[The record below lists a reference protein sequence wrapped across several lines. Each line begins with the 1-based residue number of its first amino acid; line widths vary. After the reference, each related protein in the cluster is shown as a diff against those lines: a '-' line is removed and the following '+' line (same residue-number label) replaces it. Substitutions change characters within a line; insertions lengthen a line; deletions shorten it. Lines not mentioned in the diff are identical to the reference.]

1 MGFSDLCYP
10 LSYKLCIVDSYCS
23 FRISSSLAYLP
34 EYIFLLCA
42 TRVKANFHI
51 ICLES
56 LLKELIKERV
66 RRDLDKNSFESQSK
80 TLFRLLVCYLITL
93 NLKGIHPA
101 GSSRRRAVESLW
113 GIMDLLNRMLLTIFS

>member
-1 MGFSDLCYP
+1 M
-10 LSYKLCIVDSYCS
+10 CI
-23 FRISSSLAYLP
+23 A
-34 EYIFLLCA
+34 
-42 TRVKANFHI
+42 RVKANFHI
-51 ICLES
+51 ICLEP